1 MNIFNA
7 PTIPTALIEKI
18 KTAKHL
24 VMLMHG
30 KAGDILP
37 KLYDET
43 FITGAKKYDDFN
55 HS

>member
-24 VMLMHG
+24 VGLMHG

-43 FITGAKKYDDFN
+43 FLGA
-55 HS
+55 

>member
-1 MNIFNA
+1 MNTFNV

-24 VMLMHG
+24 VVLMHG

-43 FITGAKKYDDFN
+43 FL
-55 HS
+55 